1 MTAPNAYDWLLN
13 THAANRG
20 DLQDHEQWFFG
31 EWQPSMRKKLTANS
45 LAKLS
50 DEGFAD
56 ILLDWD
62 RNRWRGVARLK
73 GRLANPEAWG
83 PVRMALIGLAD
94 NRRSLGARLDELRPA
109 EGAPLVPHLSQ
120 AVITAFL
127 HLHSPR
133 RYCVW
138 NGTTEAGL
146 QALGLWPH
154 FDRGM
159 TFAEKYMFI
168 NSIVNRCARRTRL
181 SLPVLDVL
189 WYYAAETFREAKL
202 PEEADPGGLEG
213 GDRQPYLR
221 TKRNAT
227 IVRKAKLRWSDG
239 GTVSPA
245 CAVCGWSMD
254 EVYGDAGFGVIHAHH
269 DVAIGS
275 STAARVTRISDLVP
289 VCPSCHA
296 VLHSSG
302 LSVSELRK
310 RVVDRGMAYA

>member
-1 MTAPNAYDWLLN
+1 MTASNASDWLLN
-13 THAANRG
+13 TYATRRR
-20 DLQDHEQWFFG
+20 DLKAHEQWFAE
-31 EWQPSMRKKLTANS
+31 EWQPLMRKKLSPKSLTKLTA
-45 LAKLS
+45 
-50 DEGFAD
+50 DGFAD

-62 RNRWRGVARLK
+62 RNRWRGVARLT
-73 GRLANPEAWG
+73 GRLTSPKAWG
-83 PVRMALIGLAD
+83 PVRRALVELTD
-94 NRRSLGARLDELRPA
+94 NRRSLGTRLDKLRPA
-109 EGAPLVPHLSQ
+109 KDSPPVPHLSQ

-127 HLHSPR
+127 HLHSPS

-138 NGTTEAGL
+138 NGTSEAGL

-159 TFAEKYMFI
+159 TFAEKYMLI
-168 NSIVNRCARRTRL
+168 NSAVITCSRQTGL

-189 WYYAAETFREAKL
+189 WYQAVQTLGQAKL
-202 PEEADPGGLEG
+202 PDEADPGGLEG

-221 TKRNAT
+221 TKRNAA
-227 IVRKAKLRWSDG
+227 IVRKAKVRWSDG

-245 CAVCGWSMD
+245 CAVCGWSMA

-269 DVAIGS
+269 DIAIGG
-275 STAARVTRISDLVP
+275 STETRVTRISDLVP

-302 LSVSELRK
+302 LSVAELRK
-310 RVVDRGMAYA
+310 RVRDRGMAYA